1 MINSEGYTEGAKGEI
16 LIVKVLFSSRNRQK
30 SKEETASQPEP
41 PEGAKWDT
49 VPNLYT
55 QALPLN

>member
-41 PEGAKWDT
+41 PEGAK
-49 VPNLYT
+49 
-55 QALPLN
+55 